1 MLTVAKTTLM
11 KLLSSPEVQAAVIL
25 LTIEFV
31 ARGST
36 GAYDRIMDK
45 AAQHV
50 AAEIKKQKTVL
61 T

>member
-1 MLTVAKTTLM
+1 M